1 MRIFDYDPKTGI
13 TQWFHHDPDTHVTT
27 IHSEQDVEPE
37 LEASKQLANNPDYWK
52 KGVKQEMAHYA
63 HIPNNILELW
73 LRQDVNISDNDELFR
88 MVNKPEWKYL
98 RVTTKFHGSRN

>member
-52 KGVKQEMAHYA
+52 KGVK
-63 HIPNNILELW
+63 
-73 LRQDVNISDNDELFR
+73 
-88 MVNKPEWKYL
+88 
-98 RVTTKFHGSRN
+98 